1 MRTTLC
7 VCAVLLSGQLLE
19 AQVTLNPNPSR
30 VIGQTSVA
38 LKYIPLPPNLIEGRE
53 FSSPQSLAL
62 DTTATPPILYVSD
75 TGNNR
80 VLAWQDATKAGA
92 GVYADLVIGQR
103 DKVSNSALGPG
114 TSLRSGLNRPT
125 GLAVDPQ
132 GNLYVVDSG
141 NNRILRF
148 PRPFDHTGDLQI
160 PDLVIGQKS
169 LDTNGPNTGGVSAST
184 IAVNIGNN
192 VYRASL
198 AFDASGNLY
207 FTDAGNNRVL
217 RYPASVLGA
226 GAPNGPAADLVLG
239 QTDFAT
245 PTAPPKTQQSVT
257 NKAVLN
263 APGGMTLDQRT
274 NRLYVSDTVYVGQT
288 PVGRVLV
295 YPLPLPLQ
303 GGTASRIMGVPTTP
317 NETVFNGPEGIV
329 ILGNNP
335 AVCDYGNSRIL
346 IFDPIDQWP
355 LEGTQFSPP
364 AKWVLGQP
372 DMVTRKPAVGGKGL
386 AGPIQG
392 FFFNNELYV
401 ADAGNHRVIVLPVQ
415 SATPPLG
422 ASATRVVGQLN
433 FDGNS
438 VNLIE
443 GKELYLVGLLG
454 ALVGI
459 AIDKT
464 SDPPH
469 LYVAD
474 TYNNRI
480 LGYRDARR
488 IKTGATADLVIGQPD
503 LFRALV
509 NYHPFSDAGQPTD
522 SGGLFLPTGL
532 AVDANG
538 NLFVAD
544 FGNGRVLRFPSPFN
558 QSGLQRPNLVLGQSG
573 FFGKVTDASART
585 MAAPYGVA
593 ITPEGHLLASDAAH
607 NRVLLFTRPTG
618 GDFTNGQA
626 ASAHFGQPDFTSI
639 IQGIGTPA
647 PANRMNGPR
656 GIAVDSSARLYVCD
670 VGNNR
675 VLIYDQASTKGP
687 SDDPNPAPPGLTGLR
702 SPYGV
707 EVSQTTGEIWVTDTN
722 NASDPQR
729 VVRYRSFEQL
739 PIDNYQR
746 TAQVSAWAP
755 LAAALDGFGNL
766 FVAEASTNRVAIYYP
781 AMVPVNA
788 ANYVVSSTRALSPGV
803 IATLYPLGG
812 TLAPEE
818 KTFTDLPNPIPV
830 PKTLGDVQLLFND
843 TPAPLYYVGPRQ
855 INFLV
860 PMSAPTSGFADLV
873 LQRASTGQI
882 LAAGLMQMGE
892 ASPALFT
899 AGASGSGQVAA
910 LNQDNSVNSPTN
922 AAARNEVIQ
931 LFGTGQGFVSGA
943 PADGELASG
952 LVPTSEKP
960 AVWLEGSTDDRGG
973 YVPPDYIQYSGLA
986 PSLVGVW
993 QINVKIPDKT
1003 APGSRIIFVSLKSIA
1018 SSPPQTRISVK

>member
-1 MRTTLC
+1 MRTPLC
-7 VCAVLLSGQLLE
+7 ICAALLSGQLLE

-30 VIGQTSVA
+30 VIGQNSVA
-38 LKYIPLPPNLIEGRE
+38 VASGSAPNLVEGRE
-53 FSSPQSLAL
+53 FSSPQSVTL
-62 DTTATPPILYVSD
+62 DTTASPPILYVSD

-80 VLAWQDATKAGA
+80 VLAWQDATKAAA

-103 DKVSNSALGPG
+103 DKVSTSAQGPSA
-114 TSLRSGLNRPT
+114 SLRSGLYRPT
-125 GLAVDPQ
+125 GLVVDGQ

-169 LDTNGPNTGGVSAST
+169 LDTNAPNSGGVSAST
-184 IAVNIGNN
+184 IATYLGGSTTPF
-192 VYRASL
+192 RASL

-217 RYPASVLGA
+217 RYPASALGP
-226 GAPNGPAADLVLG
+226 GATNGPAADVVLG
-239 QTDFAT
+239 QPNMTTQDPLQKT
-245 PTAPPKTQQSVT
+245 PESVR
-257 NKAVLN
+257 NKAGLN
-263 APGGMTLDQRT
+263 APGGLALDQRT
-274 NRLYVSDTVYVGQT
+274 NRLFVSDNVNPDAQHV
-288 PVGRVLV
+288 VGRVLV
-295 YPLPLPLQ
+295 YPFPLQ
-303 GGTASRIMGVPTTP
+303 SGMSASRIMGVAS
-317 NETVFNGPEGIV
+317 TVDAVFYGPEGITM
-329 ILGNNP
+329 LGSNP
-335 AVCDYGNSRIL
+335 AVFDFGYNRIL

-355 LEGTQFSPP
+355 TEDKAFSPQ

-372 DMVTRKPAVGGKGL
+372 DMSTGKAN
-386 AGPIQG
+386 AGSKGFSGPVQG

-401 ADAGNHRVIVLPVQ
+401 ADAGNNRVIVFPQ
-415 SATPPLG
+415 QPASPTPSGG
-422 ASATRVVGQLN
+422 AVRVVGQLN

-443 GKELYLVGLLG
+443 GKELYLNIPLL
-454 ALVGI
+454 AAQAGI
-459 AIDKT
+459 AVDQK

-469 LYVAD
+469 LYIAD
-474 TYNNRI
+474 TFNSRI

-488 IKTGATADLVIGQPD
+488 IKNGATADLVIGQPD
-503 LFRALV
+503 LFRSLV
-509 NYHPFSDAGQPTD
+509 NYHPFSDAGQPSD
-522 SGGLFLPTGL
+522 SGGLRLPTGL

-544 FGNGRVLRFPSPFN
+544 FGNARVLRFPSPFN
-558 QSGLQRPNLVLGQSG
+558 QSGMQRPNLVLGQSS
-573 FFGKVTDASART
+573 FTIRVTDASART

-593 ITPEGHLLASDAAH
+593 ITPEGHLLVSDAAH

-618 GDFTNGQA
+618 GDFANGQA
-626 ASAHFGQPDFTSI
+626 ASAHFGQPDFIS
-639 IQGIGTPA
+639 IQGSGTPA

-670 VGNNR
+670 TGNNR

-687 SDDPNPAPPGLTGLR
+687 NDDPNPAPPGLTGLR

-707 EVSQTTGEIWVTDTN
+707 EVSQATGEIWVTDTAN
-722 NASDPQR
+722 TSNPR

-739 PIDNYQR
+739 PVDNYQPTYAVR
-746 TAQVSAWAP
+746 ANVP

-766 FVAEASTNRVAIYYP
+766 FVAEATNRVAIYYP

-788 ANYVVSSTRALSPGV
+788 ANYVVSTTRALSPGV

-860 PMSAPTSGFADLV
+860 PMSAPTSGTADLV

-899 AGASGSGQVAA
+899 ANASGSGQVAA

-943 PADGELASG
+943 PADGELATG

-960 AVWLEGSTDDRGG
+960 AVWIEGSTDDRGG

-993 QINVKIPDKT
+993 QINVKIPEKT

>member
-7 VCAVLLSGQLLE
+7 ICAVVLSGQLVE

-30 VIGQTSVA
+30 VIGQTSVT
-38 LKYIPLPPNLIEGRE
+38 LKSVAPNLIEGRE
-53 FSSPQSLAL
+53 FNSPQSLAL

-114 TSLRSGLNRPT
+114 TSLRSGLSAPT

-148 PRPFDHTGDLQI
+148 PRPFDHADDLQI

-207 FTDAGNNRVL
+207 FTDAGNNRAL
-217 RYPASVLGA
+217 RYPASVLGP
-226 GAPNGPAADLVLG
+226 GAANAPAADLVLG

-263 APGGMTLDQRT
+263 APGGLALDQRT
-274 NRLYVSDTVYVGQT
+274 NRLYVSDNVYVGQT

-295 YPLPLPLQ
+295 YPFPLPLQ
-303 GGTASRIMGVPTTP
+303 GGTASRILGIPTTP

-329 ILGNNP
+329 MLGSNP

-355 LEGTQFSPP
+355 VETTTFSPQ
-364 AKWVLGQP
+364 AKWVFGQP
-372 DMVTRKPAVGGKGL
+372 DMLTRKPAPGGKGL

-422 ASATRVVGQLN
+422 ASATRVGGQLN

-443 GKELYLVGLLG
+443 GRELYLNHVSLG
-454 ALVGI
+454 ARGGV
-459 AIDKT
+459 AIDRK

-469 LYVAD
+469 LYIAD
-474 TYNNRI
+474 SFNNRI

-503 LFRALV
+503 LFRSLA
-509 NYHPFSDAGQPTD
+509 NYHPFSDASQPSD

-544 FGNGRVLRFPSPFN
+544 FGNARVLRFPSPFN
-558 QSGLQRPNLVLGQSG
+558 QSGLQRPNLVLGQSS
-573 FFGKVTDASART
+573 FTIRVTDASART

-593 ITPEGHLLASDAAH
+593 ITPEGHLLVSDAAH

-626 ASAHFGQPDFTSI
+626 ASAHFGQPDFTST
-639 IQGIGTPA
+639 IQGTGTPA
-647 PANRMNGPR
+647 PPNRMNAPR
-656 GIAVDSSARLYVCD
+656 GIAADSSARLYVCD
-670 VGNNR
+670 AGNNR
-675 VLIYDQASTKGP
+675 VLIYDGASTKGP
-687 SDDPNPAPPGLTGLR
+687 SDDPNPAVALGGLR
-702 SPYGV
+702 SPYGI
-707 EVSQTTGEIWVTDTN
+707 EVSQATGEIWVTDTAN
-722 NASDPQR
+722 TSNPR

-739 PIDNYQR
+739 PVDNYQPTYAVR
-746 TAQVSAWAP
+746 ANAP

-766 FVAEASTNRVAIYYP
+766 FVAEATNRVAIYYP
-781 AMVPVNA
+781 AMVAVNA
-788 ANYVVSSTRALSPGV
+788 ANYVASSTRALSPGV

-818 KTFTDLPNPIPV
+818 KKFTDLPNPIPV
-830 PKTLGDVQLLFND
+830 PKTLGDVQLFFND
-843 TPAPLYYVGPRQ
+843 TPAPLYYVGPTQ

-860 PMSAPTSGFADLV
+860 PMSAPSSGIAELV
-873 LQRASTGQI
+873 LQRASTGQV

-899 AGASGSGQVAA
+899 ANASGSGQVAA

-943 PADGELASG
+943 PADGELATG

-973 YVPPDYIQYSGLA
+973 YVPPENIQYSGLA